1 MDINK
6 FTMTDMSSRKT
17 TSGITYQTEFMIKLL
32 SELEEA
38 KDIIQ
43 RYKLS
48 IIIENEEID
57 ENDMDV
63 PSIFRGLII
72 PPKIVMRLDYV
83 DYIVA
88 KTIQSTI
95 ESWVNSLAKE
105 EENNLAKF
113 VNKHEAKLQTI
124 IPTIIMATP
133 FIGAI
138 ILINNNIYNMTALFK
153 ISLLCIILLII
164 FKTITEVT
172 IKKILHYSTILM
184 PRMKIHLTLGDQD
197 RIKTLKSK
205 RKRLSNTIYCL
216 FCGYLLTIFFNLL
229 SSWIFT
235 KIL

>member
-1 MDINK
+1 
-6 FTMTDMSSRKT
+6 MTDMSSRKT

-172 IKKILHYSTILM
+172 IQKILHYSTILM